1 MTEQRERAAGM
12 PPEHCKFLPQGSNEG
27 MIGFYSTL
35 LVLGVV
41 GNGLACW
48 RVLGPASRD
57 LKSAP
62 AVFGLNLMA
71 AHAVLLLSL
80 PFRIVH
86 YARQRSWPFG
96 AGFCSAVS
104 ALLYVHM
111 YVSVLLFVCLC
122 VYRFVQLWRRHGDS
136 GAGGGG
142 GGNVARA
149 VLRAYTLPVC
159 ALAWVFSLALATPVY
174 LEIIGTNTTR
184 DAARKESACFEYSGR
199 VEEPYVLRVNVALTA
214 LYAIACVAFV
224 VGFCLLGRRLRRG
237 AGGRRPGTP
246 GAASVEMRALL
257 KLLWMFAAF
266 VVCYGPYHATRLPY
280 VAAQANASGAGCDGR
295 HRWYMLNEMCLQV
308 TALSTCLDPLVFFI
322 MTRS

>member
-1 MTEQRERAAGM
+1 MTEQGEQAAGM
-12 PPEHCKFLPQGSNEG
+12 LPEHCKFLPQGSNAG

-35 LVLGVV
+35 LVLGVA

-96 AGFCSAVS
+96 TGFCSAVS

-142 GGNVARA
+142 GGG
-149 VLRAYTLPVC
+149 
-159 ALAWVFSLALATPVY
+159 AWRSPPRWY

-184 DAARKESACFEYSGR
+184 DAARKESVCFEYSGR

-237 AGGRRPGTP
+237 AGGRRPGTSGP
-246 GAASVEMRALL
+246 ASVEMRALL

-280 VAAQANASGAGCDGR
+280 VAAQADASGAGCEGR

-322 MTRS
+322 